1 MSDTNDNSD
10 STRKLAQ
17 AVEANTEQL
26 RNNQSLEKSRK
37 ASFQGLQNSFIK
49 FVAPMTR
56 LQSSINRMDETNRKV
71 LMSAGTTYAKL
82 EKSLEK
88 NSSVLDKNLVSN
100 RALISEIAKN
110 FGEGIRINNGAIT
123 DLTQEMIATGQNT
136 ALQRKMNADQ
146 VLQTGNN
153 TKAVQSINK
162 TNKDVSDKYGVS
174 NDRLIES
181 LNSLKGVMDQASF
194 FGPEAVTSFKNI
206 SMELKGKAGGSN
218 IEGGLAALFKVIGP
232 GSEGIAAS
240 RLLGAGGLRQKV
252 AAGGSIGTEDL
263 APIFANLERII
274 GSSKGEFGA
283 EIAGAKTGLGK
294 DQMVQL
300 MQLNNI
306 MKSSFELSKDEKA
319 TQDEKFNTL
328 KNLQDKQN
336 DWYDSGAGKMLG
348 LLGGI
353 DSSLIFMVGSIAQ
366 GGGITETLRGM
377 LPGGGGKGG
386 KVGPGQSKGTQA
398 GIGALTGA
406 SKGNRLAG
414 GLKGAGVGLGL
425 GMGIGALGDAAL
437 GEGTLSNT
445 AMGVGM
451 GAIAGPWGMAIG
463 ALVGGVMDIANY
475 TGESSKAD
483 KERVAQEKEKLDR
496 ERAEENSNDIKRL
509 NWMTGYLRSRS
520 NSNLFQD
527 EEVKEYLRVM
537 AEEAVRDKSTLGKT
551 VNAGGR

>member
-1 MSDTNDNSD
+1 MSDINDNND
-10 STRKLAQ
+10 STRRLAE
-17 AVEANTEQL
+17 AVNANTEQL
-26 RNNQSLEKSRK
+26 RNDQTLQKSLR
-37 ASFQGLQNSFIK
+37 ASYQGLENSFIK

-88 NSSVLDKNLVSN
+88 NSDVLGKNLVSN
-100 RALISEIAKN
+100 RALISELAKN
-110 FGEGIRINNGAIT
+110 FGEGVRINNGALT

-252 AAGGSIGTEDL
+252 AAGGSVGTEDL
-263 APIFANLERII
+263 GPIFANLERII

-283 EIAGAKTGLGK
+283 EIAGARTGLGK

-353 DSSLIFMVGSIAQ
+353 DSSLIFMAGSVIQ
-366 GGGITETLRGM
+366 GGGLAATLTGM
-377 LPGGGGKGG
+377 IPGGGG
-386 KVGPGQSKGTQA
+386 KVGPGQSKGTQS

-406 SKGNRLAG
+406 SKGNRLG
-414 GLKGAGVGLGL
+414 GAMKGAGVGLGV
-425 GMGIGALGDAAL
+425 GMGIDALGGATGLDL
-437 GEGTLSNT
+437 GGT
-445 AMGVGM
+445 AMGAGIGAMLGPIGM
-451 GAIAGPWGMAIG
+451 GVGAGLG
-463 ALVGGVMDIANY
+463 ALYDIVKNTAASS
-475 TGESSKAD
+475 ESD
-483 KERVAQEKEKLDR
+483 KERVAQEKEKADM
-496 ERAEENSNDIKRL
+496 ERASENSKDIKRL
-509 NWMTGYLRSRS
+509 NWVTGYLRSRTPS
-520 NSNLFQD
+520 GLFQED
-527 EEVKEYLRVM
+527 DVKEYLRIM
-537 AEEAVRDKSTLGKT
+537 AEDVQRRSNDTVGKT
-551 VNAGGR
+551 VKTGTN

>member
-1 MSDTNDNSD
+1 MSDINDNND
-10 STRKLAQ
+10 STRRLAE
-17 AVEANTEQL
+17 AVNANTEQL
-26 RNNQSLEKSRK
+26 RNDQTLQKSLR
-37 ASFQGLQNSFIK
+37 ASYQGLENSFIK

-88 NSSVLDKNLVSN
+88 NSDVLGKNLVSN
-100 RALISEIAKN
+100 RALISELAKN
-110 FGEGIRINNGAIT
+110 FGEGVRINNGALT

-252 AAGGSIGTEDL
+252 AAGGSVGTEDL
-263 APIFANLERII
+263 GPIFANLERII

-283 EIAGAKTGLGK
+283 EIAGARTGLGK

-353 DSSLIFMVGSIAQ
+353 DSSLIFMAGSVIQ
-366 GGGITETLRGM
+366 GGGLAATLKGM
-377 LPGGGGKGG
+377 IPGGGGNL
-386 KVGPGQSKGTQA
+386 GPGQSKGTQS
-398 GIGALTGA
+398 GIGALTRA

-414 GLKGAGVGLGL
+414 GLKGAGLGLGL
-425 GMGIGALGDAAL
+425 GMGIGAAGDAAF
-437 GEGTLSNT
+437 GEGTTSNT

-475 TGESSKAD
+475 TGKSAEAD
-483 KERVAQEKEKLDR
+483 KERVAQEKEKADR
-496 ERAEENSNDIKRL
+496 ERAEENSKEIQRINFI
-509 NWMTGYLRSRS
+509 THYLRSRS
-520 NSNLFQD
+520 NSNTLED
-527 EEVKEYLRVM
+527 PIVKESLQVI
-537 AEEAVRDKSTLGKT
+537 AVNTQKMIDKENKTAAKTL
-551 VNAGGR
+551 